1 MLWWQWL
8 INYIVLGVGSTIVF
22 KIPYFGHCIRCTP
35 KTLFPFYFA
44 LLCICAVLFCTK
56 YSRLLHYRITPVQ
69 VKPTLRGLDRYTQR
83 NHRNTSMTIKNRTL
97 LVFHPHTRTAHLFPI
112 KYAHILYVCAF
123 YGICMS
129 YTWMGMDAYFAGY
142 VCITSE
148 WEWISDAWLMTNS

>member
-8 INYIVLGVGSTIVF
+8 INHIVLSVGSTIVF

-83 NHRNTSMTIKNRTL
+83 NHRNTSMTIKKQNT
-97 LVFHPHTRTAHLFPI
+97 VSVPSAYTYSTFISHKICAHSVCV
-112 KYAHILYVCAF
+112 HILQDMHVLHVNGNGCIF
-123 YGICMS
+123 CGICM
-129 YTWMGMDAYFAGY
+129 YNTWMGMDKRC
-142 VCITSE
+142 V
-148 WEWISDAWLMTNS
+148 TND